1 VLETIVVG
9 VSSQVPYSW
18 TEFVDITVDMSV
30 VIALFMP
37 FNRYAPFKTAC
48 PEFIEGFN
56 RFAPFKLNTKAG
68 FNRSRVQSFQTFEE
82 LKPKRGNFH
91 VLGILET
98 SK

>member
-1 VLETIVVG
+1 VG

-30 VIALFMP
+30 VVALFMP

-68 FNRSRVQSFQTFEE
+68 FNRSRV
-82 LKPKRGNFH
+82 PIVPNVRGIKTKLPCFGNSRN
-91 VLGILET
+91 VEI
-98 SK
+98 